1 MDTTHTKS
9 SSAPERPKL
18 LIYSIIFSL
27 ALHAAIVL
35 ILPLFEP
42 EELTLEEQ
50 PTRVRIVSL
59 PAVKKEKQQLKPNEY
74 EIDQPQQKIVPEKPV
89 ESFRK
94 AEREQKVIKELAPKG
109 TDVRDQTLNK
119 SQPQPLPVTPPKKV
133 TKPLKPTVKREKATK
148 RKVSKQ
154 SQKRLP
160 TKTTQKP
167 EVAVPPQEPQPI
179 QPAPQIPRLTP
190 EQLFPDKQTLDRIAG
205 TSPGDRNR
213 IKERDDVEIGDTI
226 WLNLQHDLL
235 ISFFRRFHDR
245 VEGVWNYPAEA
256 IEKEIEG
263 TLELFITVN
272 KKGELLDVDLK
283 RSSGSDLLDFE
294 AIQAVYRAA
303 PFGPL
308 TKHYPHNKLNVRA
321 YFHYNI
327 AGKYIYGR

>member
-1 MDTTHTKS
+1 MDTTHTKA
-9 SSAPERPKL
+9 SAASERPKL

-42 EELTLEEQ
+42 EELTLKEQ

-59 PAVKKEKQQLKPNEY
+59 PAIKKEKRQLKPNEY
-74 EIDQPQQKIVPEKPV
+74 EIDQPEQMTVPEKPV

-94 AEREQKVIKELAPKG
+94 AEREQKVIKEQAPKG
-109 TDVRDQTLNK
+109 TDVRDQALNK
-119 SQPQPLPVTPPKKV
+119 AQPQPLPTPSPQKT
-133 TKPLKPTVKREKATK
+133 TKPFKPTVKREQAPKQNG
-148 RKVSKQ
+148 SKQ
-154 SQKRLP
+154 SQKRP
-160 TKTTQKP
+160 PKETVQNP
-167 EVAVPPQEPQPI
+167 EVSMRPQDRQPVPT
-179 QPAPQIPRLTP
+179 APQIPRLTP

-308 TKHYPHNKLNVRA
+308 TKHYPHDKLNVRA